1 MSQIQPVILCGGSGT
16 RLWPLSREHFPK
28 QFISLMGQASLFQQT
43 QQRLEGLINIQPAM
57 IVGNEAHR
65 FLVQEQLRQIQSQA
79 DVLIL
84 EPEGRNTAPALTL
97 AAFYASQGDP
107 QSLLLVMP
115 SDHVMLRPQGLKQV
129 LPQATL
135 LAETGKIVTFGIAP
149 EHPETGYGYIQA
161 EGSEVLAFKEKPD
174 QATAEAYLESGK
186 YWWNAGIFLCRAD
199 VWLAEVQAHAPEIYS
214 ACQTAIAEG
223 SRDGLFFRPQSEAFQ
238 QASARSIDYAVM
250 EKTQLVAMVPLDAGW
265 SDLGAWSAL
274 QNMGEGDSNGNLIEG
289 DVIVH
294 DSKNNYI
301 KSTSRLVSVLGVE
314 NLIVIET
321 PDAILV
327 THQDQAQNVRQIVD
341 ILRADARSEA
351 EHHLRVARPWG
362 FYETVDLGERFQVK
376 RITVYPGQ
384 ALSLQMHHHRSE
396 HWIVVKGTAKVTRD
410 DKQFLLGENESTYIP
425 LGTVH
430 RLENPGAID
439 LELIEI
445 QSGAYLGED
454 DIVRYED
461 RYQRA

>member
-1 MSQIQPVILCGGSGT
+1 MSQLQPVILCGGSGT
-16 RLWPLSREHFPK
+16 RLWPLSREQFPK

-43 QQRLEGLINIQPAM
+43 LQRLEGLIDIQPAV

-65 FLVQEQLRQIQSQA
+65 FLVQEQLRQIQIPA
-79 DVLIL
+79 EALIL

-97 AAFYASQGDP
+97 AAFYASQKNP

-115 SDHVMLRPQGLKQV
+115 SDHVMLRPQGLKQI
-129 LPQATL
+129 LPQAAE
-135 LAETGKIVTFGIAP
+135 LAQSGKIVIFGIAP

-161 EGSEVLAFKEKPD
+161 EGNEVLAFKEKPD
-174 QATAEAYLESGK
+174 QATAEGYLKSGK

-199 VWLAEVQAHAPEIYS
+199 VWLAEIQTHAPEIHN
-214 ACQTAIAEG
+214 ACQIAMAEG
-223 SRDGLFFRPQSEAFQ
+223 DRDGLFFRPQNAAFQ
-238 QASARSIDYAVM
+238 QAPARSIDYAVL
-250 EKTQLVAMVPLDAGW
+250 EKTDKAAMLPLDVGW
-265 SDLGAWSAL
+265 SDLGAWNAL
-274 QNMGEGDSNGNLIEG
+274 QSMGEGDSDGNLIEG
-289 DVIVH
+289 DVIIRASH
-294 DSKNNYI
+294 NNYI
-301 KSTSRLVSVLGVE
+301 KSTSRLVSVLGVDH
-314 NLIVIET
+314 LIVVET
-321 PDAILV
+321 ADAVLV
-327 THQDQAQNVRQIVD
+327 AHRDQAQNVRQLVD

-351 EHHLRVARPWG
+351 EQHLRVARPWG

-396 HWIVVKGTAKVTRD
+396 HWIVVKGTARVTRD

-425 LGTVH
+425 LGTIH
-430 RLENPGAID
+430 RLENPGTID

-445 QSGAYLGED
+445 QSGPYLGED